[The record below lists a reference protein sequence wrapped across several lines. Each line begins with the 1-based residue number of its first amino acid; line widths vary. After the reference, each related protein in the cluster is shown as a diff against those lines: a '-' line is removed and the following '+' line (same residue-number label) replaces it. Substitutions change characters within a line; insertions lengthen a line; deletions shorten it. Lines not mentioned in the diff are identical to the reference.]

1 MSTTLS
7 PPSALPGVIKV
18 GIARIGY
25 ELKTYIRTPDGM
37 FFNFSFPLM
46 MLLVFTLAFSGMDF
60 GIPQLGIEV
69 SSAEY
74 YLPAMV
80 AMGIFISGAQ
90 NLGIDI
96 AIERNDGTLKR
107 LAGSPIAP
115 VSYFIG
121 KFGQVFITGFA
132 QLVILLV
139 VGGVFLGAGLPT
151 EPEKWLTLTWIFVLG
166 IVSSAVLGITLS
178 ALPRSVKSATSVI
191 VPPILILQFISGV
204 YLRFADLPQWL
215 QDVAS
220 IFPLKWI
227 AQGLRYVFLPDAY
240 KGAEIAGE
248 WNLPGVAIAL
258 GIWFVVGTIGAALTF
273 RWTKRN

>member
-1 MSTTLS
+1 MSTFTQ
-7 PPSALPGVIKV
+7 AKMPGIISV
-18 GIARIGY
+18 GFARIGY
-25 ELKTYIRTPDGM
+25 ELKTYLRTPDSM

-46 MLLVFTLAFSGMDF
+46 MLLVFSIAFSGTDF
-60 GIPQLGIEV
+60 GIPELGIEV
-69 SSAEY
+69 TSAQY
-74 YLPAMV
+74 FLPAMV

-121 KFGQVFITGFA
+121 KFGQVLVTGLA
-132 QLVILLV
+132 QLVILLI
-139 VGGVFLGAGLPT
+139 VGGVILGAGLPT
-151 EPEKWLTLTWIFVLG
+151 SVDRWLTLAWIFFLG
-166 IVSSAVLGITLS
+166 IMASAVIGITIS
-178 ALPRSVKSATSVI
+178 ALPRSAKSATSVI

-204 YLRFADLPQWL
+204 YLQFSQLPEWL
-215 QDVAS
+215 QNVAS

-227 AQGLRYVFLPDAY
+227 AQGMRYVFLPDAY
-240 KGAEIAGE
+240 QGAETGGE
-248 WNLPGVAIAL
+248 WNLGAVAL
-258 GIWFVVGTIGAALTF
+258 VLVVWFVVGTIGAALTF

>member
-1 MSTTLS
+1 MSAS
-7 PPSALPGVIKV
+7 LPGVLSV
-18 GIARIGY
+18 GISRIGY
-25 ELKTYIRTPDGM
+25 ELRTYVRTPDSM
-37 FFNFSFPLM
+37 FFNFTFPLM
-46 MLLVFTLAFSGMDF
+46 MLLVFSLAFSGQNF
-60 GIPQLGIEV
+60 GIPQLGIDV

-74 YLPAMV
+74 FLPAMV

-90 NLGIDI
+90 NLGIDM

-121 KFGQVFITGFA
+121 KFGQVLVTGFA
-132 QLVILLV
+132 QLILLLV

-151 EPEKWLTLTWIFVLG
+151 EVDKWLTLAWIFFLG
-166 IVSSAVLGITLS
+166 IMASAVIGITIS
-178 ALPRSVKSATSVI
+178 AAPRSAKSATSVI

-204 YLRFADLPQWL
+204 YLQFSQLPGWL
-215 QDVAS
+215 QNIAS

-240 KGAEIAGE
+240 QGAEIGGV
-248 WNLPGVAIAL
+248 WNLPGVAL
-258 GIWFVVGTIGAALTF
+258 VLVVWFVVGTIGAALTF
-273 RWTKRN
+273 RWVRRN

>member
-1 MSTTLS
+1 MSAT
-7 PPSALPGVIKV
+7 LPGVFRV

-25 ELKTYIRTPDGM
+25 ELQTYVRTPDGM
-37 FFNFSFPLM
+37 FFNFAFPVM
-46 MLLVFTLAFSGMDF
+46 MLLVFSVAFSGQDF

-80 AMGIFISGAQ
+80 AMGILISGAQ

-115 VSYFIG
+115 VSYFMG
-121 KFGQVFITGFA
+121 KFGQVFITGLA
-132 QLVILLV
+132 QLAILLV
-139 VGGVFLGAGLPT
+139 VGGVLLGAGLPT
-151 EPEKWLTLTWIFVLG
+151 EPDKWLTLSWIFVLG
-166 IVSSAVLGITLS
+166 IVASAVLGITMS
-178 ALPRSVKSATSVI
+178 ALPRSAKSATSVI

-204 YLRFADLPQWL
+204 YLQFSELPGWL
-215 QDVAS
+215 QNVAS
-220 IFPLKWI
+220 LFPLKWI

-240 KGAEIAGE
+240 EAAEIAGD
-248 WNLPGVAIAL
+248 WNLAGVAIVL
-258 GIWFVVGTIGAALTF
+258 TLWFVVGTIGAALTF
-273 RWTKRN
+273 RWTRRN

>member
-1 MSTTLS
+1 VNTTL
-7 PPSALPGVIKV
+7 PSVLRVGV
-18 GIARIGY
+18 ARIGY
-25 ELKTYIRTPDGM
+25 ELKTYVRTPDSM

-46 MLLVFTLAFSGMDF
+46 MLLVFSVAFSAQNF

-69 SSAEY
+69 SSAQY

-96 AIERNDGTLKR
+96 ATERNDGTLKR
-107 LAGSPIAP
+107 LVGSPIAP

-139 VGGVFLGAGLPT
+139 VGGVMLGAGLPT
-151 EPEKWLTLTWIFVLG
+151 EPFKWLTLSWIFVLG
-166 IVSSAVLGITLS
+166 IVSSAVLGITMS
-178 ALPRSVKSATSVI
+178 AIPRSAKSATSVI
-191 VPPILILQFISGV
+191 VPPLLILQFISGV
-204 YLRFADLPQWL
+204 YLQFSQLPEWL
-215 QDVAS
+215 QNIAS
-220 IFPLKWI
+220 LFPLKWI
-227 AQGLRYVFLPDAY
+227 AQGMRYVFLPDAY
-240 KGAEIAGE
+240 EGGEIGAT
-248 WNLPGVAIAL
+248 WNLSGVAIVLAL
-258 GIWFVVGTIGAALTF
+258 WFVVGTIGAALTF